1 MNRISSLLAVIPAII
16 LSLALGQQAYAG
28 DINVRGKVVQQGKN
42 EPLEGVVIFDAETDQ
57 LLGTTNAF
65 GEYSV
70 TIDENGTLLFTVL
83 ASKDLE
89 EPVNGRLQIDVALF
103 PDAQSLRE
111 LVVTGKNQNKGLVLP
126 PADLILEGNEISLKT
141 LAKIPHQF
149 FSSGVRVIFQPA
161 IYNVTRRTLH

>member
-28 DINVRGKVVQQGKN
+28 DINVRGKVIQQDKN

-89 EPVNGRLQIDVALF
+89 EPSTVASRSTWLSF
-103 PDAQSLRE
+103 PTPRAS
-111 LVVTGKNQNKGLVLP
+111 
-126 PADLILEGNEISLKT
+126 A
-141 LAKIPHQF
+141 
-149 FSSGVRVIFQPA
+149 SS
-161 IYNVTRRTLH
+161 